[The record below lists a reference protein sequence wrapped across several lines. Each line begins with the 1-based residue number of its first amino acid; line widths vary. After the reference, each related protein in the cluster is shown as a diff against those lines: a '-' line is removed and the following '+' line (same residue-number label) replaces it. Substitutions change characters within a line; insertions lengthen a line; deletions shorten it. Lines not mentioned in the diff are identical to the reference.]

1 MLLVALVCLVL
12 WELRVLQVLMGQMVH
27 QEMWVSLG
35 RQELLEKEELLV
47 NEETRATLGIL
58 ENQEGLERMV
68 MMELM

>member
-1 MLLVALVCLVL
+1 MALVCLVL

-35 RQELLEKEELLV
+35 QQELLEKEELLV